1 MPKAYKFNNPDGIY
15 FVTFTV
21 VDWIDIFTRPV
32 YKEIIVDS
40 LKFSIENKGLT
51 VYAWVVMS
59 NHIHLI
65 ISAEKNNKLPDIV
78 RDFKKFTSKRIID
91 EIQTNPLESRKNW
104 MLWLFKCH
112 GEANSNNKNYQFW
125 IQDYHGV
132 ELDTNKMLEI
142 ILNYIHNNPVKAQL
156 VSEPENYIYSSAV
169 DYNEGGNGLVN
180 VVLLE

>member
-32 YKEIIVDS
+32 YKEIIVES
-40 LKFSIENKGLT
+40 LNYSIENKGLT
-51 VYAWVVMS
+51 VYAWVLMS

-65 ISAEKNNKLPDIV
+65 ISAEKNNKLSDIV

-91 EIQTNPLESRKNW
+91 EIQTNPIESRKNW

-112 GEANSNNKNYQFW
+112 GEANSNNKNFQFW

-132 ELDTNKMLEI
+132 ELDTNKIIEI
-142 ILNYIHNNPVKAQL
+142 RLDYIHNNPVKAQL
-156 VSEPENYIYSSAV
+156 VSEPENYIYGSAA
-169 DYNEGGNGLVN
+169 DYTERGNGLVN

>member
-32 YKEIIVDS
+32 YKEIIVES
-40 LKFSIENKGLT
+40 LNYSIENKGLT
-51 VYAWVVMS
+51 VYAWVLMS

-65 ISAEKNNKLPDIV
+65 ISAEKNNKLADIV

-91 EIQTNPLESRKNW
+91 EIQTNPIESRKNW

-112 GEANSNNKNYQFW
+112 GEANSNNKNFQFW

-132 ELDTNKMLEI
+132 ELDTNKMIEI
-142 ILNYIHNNPVKAQL
+142 RLNYIHNNPVKAQL
-156 VSEPENYIYSSAV
+156 VSEPENYIYGSAA
-169 DYNEGGNGLVN
+169 DYTEGGNGLVN